1 MKKNNIKIKEVID
14 VTFSDKVNAILEIAS
29 SCFVNDMYTPYY
41 REMAE
46 IIAIATSF
54 IEGLEFEENESIYT
68 EVIKD
73 PQVMN
78 LVKLFY
84 NPTTE
89 IYNIM
94 EYVNGQADDIINF
107 EKQKLIHKNKDMS
120 KIVEVCNIII
130 DSFDN
135 FSKLNIGQMT
145 KEDMN
150 VAIDVMKKLSET
162 NFTKEDLSE
171 VLKNA
176 SKFNMDKAT
185 EEIIEAKNSEIREL
199 KKYKTLCESRNVVN
213 ENKVVEMSKKN
224 KYRMRTD

>member
-213 ENKVVEMSKKN
+213 ENKVVEMSKK
-224 KYRMRTD
+224 K

>member
-89 IYNIM
+89 IHNIM
-94 EYVNGQADDIINF
+94 EYVNEQVDDIVEF
-107 EKQKLIHKNKDMS
+107 EKQKLIHKHADTD
-120 KIVEVCNIII
+120 KIVEACNIII
-130 DSFDN
+130 DSFSN

-145 KEDMN
+145 KDDMN
-150 VAIDVMKKLSET
+150 VAIDVMKKLSKT
-162 NFTKEDLSE
+162 NFTKEDFAE
-171 VLKNA
+171 VMKNA
-176 SKFNMDKAT
+176 SNFNMDKAT
-185 EEIIEAKNSEIREL
+185 EEIIDAKNSEIREL
-199 KKYKTLCESRNVVN
+199 KKYKTLWESRNVVN
-213 ENKVVEMSKKN
+213 ENKVVEMPKKE
-224 KYRMRTD
+224 